1 MSNNTTL
8 ITWPKN
14 EVPLGRSGMCQ
25 LQWEEPFVVIFPLI
39 SINVPRLIRSQECYL
54 TIFQS
59 ITTYVDV
66 LVCNGLKMQSL
77 FTSQGTFR
85 QPHVFCIWH
94 HWSQAQVR
102 ADIRSG
108 CIHRCSHSRSVCAPL
123 HVCCVVSVCVFVERV
138 YIQCVCVCVD
148 LHPPLLPS

>member
-8 ITWPKN
+8 STWPKS

-39 SINVPRLIRSQECYL
+39 SINVPRLIRRQECYL

-59 ITTYVDV
+59 ITTYVYV

-77 FTSQGTFR
+77 FTS
-85 QPHVFCIWH
+85 
-94 HWSQAQVR
+94 
-102 ADIRSG
+102 
-108 CIHRCSHSRSVCAPL
+108 
-123 HVCCVVSVCVFVERV
+123 
-138 YIQCVCVCVD
+138 
-148 LHPPLLPS
+148 